1 MDSLLNSFSEYN
13 NGGTHEQNPNNGIQ
27 IGYGANGKKNLVE
40 EGETKYD
47 DYVYS
52 NRLSIDSKEMVDAFL
67 LPKNSNNKSFA
78 EASKKIMEES
88 KERPNDSI
96 AIRGAREMLARLA
109 KAQEEKKK
117 VREMYA
123 RQIQED
129 IKARESEAIRA
140 TIEQLYNSNPE
151 LVEEMLSRIN
161 PNQGT
166 IEEVNTFSQ
175 GGDTVPLTSIPVTMP
190 DISVALPKISSLP
203 TIKVPSIQEPAYID
217 GFNATINRDAKLGNL
232 RYANPVFSGLQVL
245 SDIAG
250 LSNKDD
256 FSEIDRMQ
264 KNAQSLLNKGLLPT
278 PGVIGRKITP
288 TLMDINYL
296 SNQIQANSSAT
307 RRAILNSGLTNAGI
321 TAGLLSNSYNT
332 NNNLGQAYRQA
343 LEYNA
348 AQKSQA
354 TQYNNELD
362 YRNAQLQQSAQAQ
375 NINTYY
381 RMAELQKTIAEA
393 RMKERLAN
401 DTARATNRAALLQ
414 NISNLGIEAYNRVRA
429 NQRAGGKYY
438 DNGSRI
444 VYNPATLP

>member
-1 MDSLLNSFSEYN
+1 MNSLLNSFSEYN

-52 NRLSIDSKEMVDAFL
+52 NRLSIDSKGMVDAFL

-96 AIRGAREMLARLA
+96 ALRGAREMLARLA

-151 LVEEMLSRIN
+151 LVEEMLARVS

-166 IEEVNTFSQ
+166 VEEANTFSQ

-190 DISVALPKISSLP
+190 DISVSLPKVSSLP
-203 TIKVPSIQEPAYID
+203 TLQIPSIQEQAYID
-217 GFNATINRDAKLGNL
+217 KFNATLNRDAKLGNL

-264 KNAQSLLNKGLLPT
+264 KNAQSLLNKSLLPT

-296 SNQIQANSSAT
+296 SNQIQANSSGT

-321 TAGLLSNSYNT
+321 TAGILSNSYNT

-348 AQKSQA
+348 AQKNQA

-414 NISNLGIEAYNRVRA
+414 NISNLGLEAYNRVRA

-444 VYNPATLP
+444 VYNPAILS